1 MNSVEMEI
9 ALAGFFGYRQN
20 QIVPNVSY
28 GLWIHECDLLIV
40 SQAGYCT
47 EVEIKISISDL
58 KADFKKEH
66 QHKSKKIKYFYYAIP
81 EELKE
86 KALPL
91 IPEHAGLIIV
101 KAHTL
106 NVYEPTYCQIIK
118 TPIINKTARALT
130 VEERIKLGSLASM
143 RIWSLKENLY
153 NFKRNHK
160 C

>member
-40 SQAGYCT
+40 SKSGYCT

-66 QHKSKKIKYFYYAIP
+66 QHKNNKIKYFYYAIP

-118 TPIINKTARALT
+118 SPIVNKEARALT
-130 VEERIKLGSLASM
+130 TEELLKLGHLSSM

>member
-1 MNSVEMEI
+1 MEI

-66 QHKSKKIKYFYYAIP
+66 QHKSNKIKYFYYAIP
-81 EELKE
+81 EDLKD

-106 NVYEPTYCQIIK
+106 NVYETSYCQIIK
-118 TPIINKTARALT
+118 LPIVNKQARALT

-143 RIWSLKENLY
+143 RIWTLKENLY

>member
-9 ALAGFFGYRQN
+9 VLAGFFGYRKN

-28 GLWIHECDLLIV
+28 GLWIHECDLLII

-47 EVEIKISISDL
+47 EIEIKVSISDL

-66 QHKSKKIKYFYYAIP
+66 HHKSNKIKYFYYAVP
-81 EELKE
+81 EELKD

-106 NVYEPTYCQIIK
+106 NVYEATYCQIIK
-118 TPIINKTARALT
+118 SAIVNKEARALT
-130 VEERIKLGSLASM
+130 TEELLKLGYLSSI
-143 RIWSLKENLY
+143 RIWNLKQTIHNLRK
-153 NFKRNHK
+153 NDK
-160 C
+160 